1 MNHKARMLAAF
12 RGEQVDRLPYV
23 PRLDL
28 WYLANHTCGTLPA
41 QHAGRA
47 MNEIARAEGW
57 ALYFRFADDQLDPAV
72 QPMYL
77 HRGIGLFG
85 SRDTVYDLVIS
96 NKVEVKVKHEGP
108 LMRVEYHTPLGMVST
123 TVHYDLEA
131 QRLGTTIPTIMEP
144 LIKSVDDYE
153 AAGCLYEHLDLKLNP
168 ERFNRWSAEEMRD
181 DGVAISMG
189 LFGASPVHEIQR
201 DLIDST
207 QFFFHYKDHHDK
219 VQRLASQMEPLF
231 ERMLAIQCDSPAE
244 VVFWGANY
252 DDMITYPPYFEREFS
267 PWLRKVSTAL
277 EARGKLLMC
286 HTDGENEGL
295 MDLIRD
301 SGMHIAESVC
311 PAPMTKLSLAE
322 HYRRW
327 SPKLT
332 LFGGVPSTVVLPE
345 TSEADFEAYLDEL
358 FRAVAPGTRY
368 LVGVADQVPPGAIF
382 SRLQRIGERVEREGA
397 LPLKA
402 GAFRPMPAGATAAAP
417 AAGAA
422 TGAAA
427 GAAAGATATGAA
439 AGAAAGAAGA
449 ASEAGDEIYAQVR
462 QDVSKGKHLA
472 IKEHVAELLAQG
484 VSARDILDK
493 GLIAEID
500 VVGKRMASGEAF
512 IPEVLLAARAMSAAV
527 SVLEP
532 HLAASGN
539 QQRGRVLIGTVKGD
553 MHDIGK
559 NLVVTML
566 RGVGFEVIDLG
577 VNVAR
582 DTFCDAVAE
591 HRPDV
596 IGLSAL
602 LTTTM
607 MEMPAIL
614 RELDARGLRAG
625 CKVFVGGAPV
635 SDKFA
640 RQIGADGF
648 AEDAVQAVN
657 EAKRLLA
664 A

>member
-1 MNHKARMLAAF
+1 MNHKSRMLAAF
-12 RGEQVDRLPYV
+12 RGEPIDRLPYV

-28 WYLANHTCGTLPA
+28 WYLANRTCGTLPS

-57 ALYFRFADDQLDPAV
+57 ALYFRFADDQLDPAI

-85 SRDTVYDLVIS
+85 SRDTVYDLVFSSRIEIR
-96 NKVEVKVKHEGP
+96 VVHAGP
-108 LMRVEYHTPLGMVST
+108 RMRVEYHTPRGMVST

-131 QRLGTTIPTIMEP
+131 QRLGTTIPTIVEP

-153 AAGCLYEHLDLKLNP
+153 AAGCLYENLDLKLNAG
-168 ERFNRWSAEEMRD
+168 RYDRWSAEEIRD
-181 DGVAISMG
+181 DGVAVSMG
-189 LFGASPVHEIQR
+189 PSGTSPVHEIQR
-201 DLIDST
+201 DLVDST
-207 QFFFHYKDHHDK
+207 QFFFHYTDHHDRL
-219 VQRLASQMEPLF
+219 QRLAAQMTPLY
-231 ERMLAIQCDSPAE
+231 ERMLEIQCASPAE
-244 VVFWGANY
+244 VVLWGANY
-252 DDMITYPPYFEREFS
+252 DDMITYPPYFEREIA
-267 PWLRKVSTAL
+267 PWLRKVSSAL
-277 EARGKLLMC
+277 EASGKLLLC

-295 MDLIRD
+295 MDLIAD
-301 SGMHIAESVC
+301 SGMHIAESIC
-311 PAPMTKLSLAE
+311 PAPMTKLGMAE
-322 HYRRW
+322 YYRRW

-345 TSEADFEAYLDEL
+345 TSDADFEAYLDEL
-358 FRAVAPGTRY
+358 FRAVAPGSRY
-368 LVGVADQVPPGAIF
+368 LVGIADQVPPGAIF
-382 SRLQRIGERVEREGA
+382 SRLQRIGERVEREGS

-402 GAFRPMPAGATAAAP
+402 GVFRPLPTAATSAAP
-417 AAGAA
+417 TAGEAVDGAEAATGAA
-422 TGAAA
+422 TGAP
-427 GAAAGATATGAA
+427 AT
-439 AGAAAGAAGA
+439 
-449 ASEAGDEIYAQVR
+449 DETFAQVR
-462 QDVSKGKHLA
+462 QDVSRGRHLA
-472 IKEHVAELLAQG
+472 IREHVGELLAQG
-484 VSARDILDK
+484 VPARDILDR

-500 VVGKRMASGEAF
+500 VVGRRMANGEAF

-527 SVLEP
+527 GVLEP
-532 HLAASGN
+532 HLAASGAN
-539 QQRGRVLIGTVKGD
+539 QRGRVLIGTVQGD

-566 RGVGFEVIDLG
+566 RGVGFDVIDLG

-582 DTFCDAVAE
+582 DRFCEAVAE

-614 RELDARGLRAG
+614 RELEARGLRAG
-625 CKVFVGGAPV
+625 LKVFVGGAPV
-635 SDKFA
+635 SEKFA

-648 AEDAVQAVN
+648 APDAVQAVN
-657 EAKRLLA
+657 EAKRLMA